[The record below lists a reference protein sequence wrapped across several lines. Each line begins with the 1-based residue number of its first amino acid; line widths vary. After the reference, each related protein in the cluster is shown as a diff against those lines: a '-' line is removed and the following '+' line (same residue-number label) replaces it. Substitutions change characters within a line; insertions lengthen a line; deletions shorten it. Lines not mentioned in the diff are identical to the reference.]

1 MFFRTIGRVRF
12 VIQNER
18 GETMESTLMNSMATQ
33 GPWALLFLSLFWWT
47 LKENKN
53 RENKY
58 IEVISKLS
66 DEIITEIKTI
76 KDHILK

>member
-1 MFFRTIGRVRF
+1 
-12 VIQNER
+12 
-18 GETMESTLMNSMATQ
+18 MESTLMNSVATQ

-66 DEIITEIKTI
+66 DEIIAEIKAI
-76 KDHILK
+76 KGHILK

>member
-1 MFFRTIGRVRF
+1 M
-12 VIQNER
+12 
-18 GETMESTLMNSMATQ
+18 ETTLLNSVATQ

-58 IEVISKLS
+58 IEVISRLS
-66 DEIITEIKTI
+66 DEIFAEIKVI
-76 KDHILK
+76 KDHIMR

>member
-1 MFFRTIGRVRF
+1 
-12 VIQNER
+12 
-18 GETMESTLMNSMATQ
+18 MENQLLDSVATQ
-33 GPWALLFLSLFWWT
+33 GPWALLFLALFWWT

-66 DEIITEIKTI
+66 DEIIAEIKAI
-76 KDHILK
+76 KGHILK

>member
-1 MFFRTIGRVRF
+1 
-12 VIQNER
+12 
-18 GETMESTLMNSMATQ
+18 MESELLNSMATQ
-33 GPWALLFLSLFWWT
+33 GPWALLFLALFWWT

-66 DEIITEIKTI
+66 DEIIAEIKAI
-76 KDHILK
+76 KVHILN

>member
-1 MFFRTIGRVRF
+1 MFFRAIGRVRF

-18 GETMESTLMNSMATQ
+18 GETMESTLMNSLATQ

-66 DEIITEIKTI
+66 DEIIAEIKTI

>member
-1 MFFRTIGRVRF
+1 
-12 VIQNER
+12 
-18 GETMESTLMNSMATQ
+18 MEKELLKSVATQ
-33 GPWALLFLSLFWWT
+33 GPWALLFLALFWWT

>member
-1 MFFRTIGRVRF
+1 
-12 VIQNER
+12 
-18 GETMESTLMNSMATQ
+18 MESELLNSMMSQ

-47 LKENKN
+47 LRENKN

-66 DEIITEIKTI
+66 DEVISEIKAI
-76 KDHILK
+76 KDHIMK

>member
-1 MFFRTIGRVRF
+1 
-12 VIQNER
+12 
-18 GETMESTLMNSMATQ
+18 MESTLMNSLATQ

-66 DEIITEIKTI
+66 DEIITEIKSI
-76 KDHILK
+76 KNHILG

>member
-1 MFFRTIGRVRF
+1 
-12 VIQNER
+12 
-18 GETMESTLMNSMATQ
+18 MESTLMNSLATQ

>member
-1 MFFRTIGRVRF
+1 
-12 VIQNER
+12 
-18 GETMESTLMNSMATQ
+18 MESTLLNSVATQ
-33 GPWALLFLSLFWWT
+33 GPWALLFLALFWWT

-66 DEIITEIKTI
+66 DEIIAEIKAI
-76 KDHILK
+76 KNHILN

>member
-1 MFFRTIGRVRF
+1 
-12 VIQNER
+12 
-18 GETMESTLMNSMATQ
+18 MESALMNSVATQ

-66 DEIITEIKTI
+66 DEIIAEIKSI
-76 KDHILK
+76 KNHILS

>member
-1 MFFRTIGRVRF
+1 
-12 VIQNER
+12 
-18 GETMESTLMNSMATQ
+18 MESTLMNSMVTQ

-66 DEIITEIKTI
+66 DEIIAEIKAI
-76 KDHILK
+76 KNHILN

>member
-1 MFFRTIGRVRF
+1 ME
-12 VIQNER
+12 NELLK
-18 GETMESTLMNSMATQ
+18 SVATQ
-33 GPWALLFLSLFWWT
+33 GPWALLFLALFWWT

-66 DEIITEIKTI
+66 DKIIAEIETI
-76 KDHILK
+76 KGYILK

>member
-1 MFFRTIGRVRF
+1 V
-12 VIQNER
+12 ELL
-18 GETMESTLMNSMATQ
+18 ESTLLNSVATQ

-66 DEIITEIKTI
+66 DEIIAEIKAI
-76 KDHILK
+76 KKHILK

>member
-1 MFFRTIGRVRF
+1 
-12 VIQNER
+12 
-18 GETMESTLMNSMATQ
+18 MESTLLNSLATQ

-66 DEIITEIKTI
+66 DEIITEIKSI
-76 KDHILK
+76 KNHILG

>member
-1 MFFRTIGRVRF
+1 
-12 VIQNER
+12 
-18 GETMESTLMNSMATQ
+18 MNSVATQ

-66 DEIITEIKTI
+66 DEIIAEIKAI
-76 KDHILK
+76 KNHILN

>member
-1 MFFRTIGRVRF
+1 MFFSEKGYKP
-12 VIQNER
+12 ER
-18 GETMESTLMNSMATQ
+18 GVFMENQLLDSVATQ
-33 GPWALLFLSLFWWT
+33 GPWALLFLALFWWT

-66 DEIITEIKTI
+66 DEIIAEIKAI
-76 KDHILK
+76 KGHILK

>member
-1 MFFRTIGRVRF
+1 
-12 VIQNER
+12 
-18 GETMESTLMNSMATQ
+18 MESTLMNSLATQ

-66 DEIITEIKTI
+66 DEIIAEIKTI

>member
-1 MFFRTIGRVRF
+1 L
-12 VIQNER
+12 
-18 GETMESTLMNSMATQ
+18 ESTLLNSLATQ

-66 DEIITEIKTI
+66 DEIITEIKSI
-76 KDHILK
+76 KNHILG